1 VTTFDNLRLSLRG
14 LAANK
19 LRSLLT
25 ILGILIGVSAV
36 IVLVAVGDGSSV
48 AVQDDIKTLG
58 TNTITITNSGFSS
71 AASGDQSQSS
81 TITVA
86 DIDALT
92 GQQAPDIKSASPV
105 VSTSDYVS
113 RGDLEETATITG
125 SDSAYLSAEDDTL
138 SGGRNLTTADVSDHA
153 KVAVISSALAGEIFT
168 IGTNPVGQN
177 IKIGTTYFDVVG
189 VSQTKGSAT
198 TANEYDVLVP
208 YTTSEDQLT
217 GYTSTFTTV
226 VIQARSV
233 SQVDLAEDEAA
244 TILATANKTTVADL
258 PFTLVKE
265 SLLLSAAKSTDS
277 TFAVLLAAVAG
288 LSLLVGGIGIMNIM
302 LVTVTERTR
311 EIGIRK
317 AIGAPKAAVL
327 GQFLSEAVLLAAI
340 GGLGG
345 IVVGLIGSHFTIDGV
360 KPVVSSTSITGALAV
375 SMLTGIFFGWYP
387 ANRAASLR
395 PIDALRYE

>member
-1 VTTFDNLRLSLRG
+1 
-14 LAANK
+14 
-19 LRSLLT
+19 
-25 ILGILIGVSAV
+25 
-36 IVLVAVGDGSSV
+36 
-48 AVQDDIKTLG
+48 VQNDIKTLG

-258 PFTLVKE
+258 PFTLVNE
-265 SLLLSAAKSTDS
+265 SSLLSAAKSTDS
-277 TFAVLLAAVAG
+277 TFAVLLAAVAAVAARRWHRDHEHHARHRDRTHPRNRHPQSHRSAQSG
-288 LSLLVGGIGIMNIM
+288 GARTVPLRSRPASRHRRPRRPRRHRRRADRQPLHHRRSQTSRQFDVHHRRTGRLHAHRDLLR
-302 LVTVTERTR
+302 LVPGQPGRVPAPYRRPPLRVTRTNH
-311 EIGIRK
+311 
-317 AIGAPKAAVL
+317 P
-327 GQFLSEAVLLAAI
+327 
-340 GGLGG
+340 
-345 IVVGLIGSHFTIDGV
+345 
-360 KPVVSSTSITGALAV
+360 
-375 SMLTGIFFGWYP
+375 
-387 ANRAASLR
+387 
-395 PIDALRYE
+395 